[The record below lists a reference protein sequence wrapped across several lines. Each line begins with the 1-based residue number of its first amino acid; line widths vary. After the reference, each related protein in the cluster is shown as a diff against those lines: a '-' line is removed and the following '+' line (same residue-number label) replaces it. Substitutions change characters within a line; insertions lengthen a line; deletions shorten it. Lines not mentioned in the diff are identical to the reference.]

1 MPATIALNCTLSHVE
16 TSGET
21 ENLLQSIRRL
31 SCRGWF
37 DLPRAEIT
45 DEVKRD
51 LRLLRLRG
59 VMDPK
64 RFYKNPD
71 ATKFPTHF
79 AMGTVVEGPGEFN
92 SGA

>member
-1 MPATIALNCTLSHVE
+1 M
-16 TSGET
+16 
-21 ENLLQSIRRL
+21 
-31 SCRGWF
+31 
-37 DLPRAEIT
+37 
-45 DEVKRD
+45 KRD

-79 AMGTVVEGPGEFN
+79 VMGTVVEGPGEFN
-92 SGA
+92 SGVQAYCKLYSILQYTTIGIIAQEQML